1 MSLTLKDKELVSVGA
16 ALAAGCKTC
25 INYHFAKV
33 RKAGASDEE
42 IQAAMEDA
50 ISVRDGARKIMEGH
64 GFKLLG
70 LFRGGAEEPGD
81 YEGLENTTRMSEL
94 VSIAA
99 AFSVNCTSSVEKHMA
114 AARSIGVAGEEINA
128 AVDVAK
134 FIKGKAESLCC
145 KLI

>member
-1 MSLTLKDKELVSVGA
+1 MSLTLKDKELVSIGA
-16 ALAAGCKTC
+16 SLAAGCKTC

-50 ISVRDGARKIMEGH
+50 VRVRDDARKIMERH

-70 LFRGGAEEPGD
+70 LFRGAADETEID
-81 YEGLENTTRMSEL
+81 EGPNKATRVGEL

-99 AFSVNCTSSVEKHMA
+99 AFSVNCTSSVERHIA
-114 AARSIGVAGEEINA
+114 AARTLGVTEEEIEA
-128 AVDVAK
+128 AVDVAR